1 MKKLIS
7 IVVPVFN
14 EEGNIFLFYER
25 ICASLRSEEA
35 TYDFEFVFTDN
46 HSADM
51 TFPLLQ
57 ELSRRDKR
65 VRAYRFSRNFGFQRS
80 ILSGYR
86 LARGDAAVQIDCDL
100 QDPPEVICALLRK
113 WEEGFAVV
121 YGIRAKRPEFIV
133 MRLLRKAFYRLV
145 DFLAEDRLPH
155 DAGDFR
161 LIDRRVLDV
170 VRRVNDAQPYLRGL
184 IAGIGFS
191 QTGVVYNR
199 DARQAGKSKFGLLSL
214 FSFAIDAIA
223 NHSIVPLK
231 LASLAGLGITLL
243 SLVLFFFYLIN
254 YFFFGSSWPPGFTTL
269 ILTLLLLFGMNALF
283 LGILGEYVGRMYRQ
297 LKARPN
303 AIVEHGVEAGE
314 TLPDDRLVETN
325 HKIGG

>member
-7 IVVPVFN
+7 IVVPVYN
-14 EEGNIFLFYER
+14 EEGNILRFYDQVVM
-25 ICASLRSEEA
+25 ALKPEA
-35 TYDFEFVFTDN
+35 DKYEFEFVFTDN

-57 ELSRRDKR
+57 ELARKDKR

-86 LARGDAAVQIDCDL
+86 LARGDAAVQIDVDL
-100 QDPPEVICALLRK
+100 QDPPRIIRDFLRQ
-113 WEEGFAVV
+113 WEAGYAVV
-121 YGIRAKRPEFIV
+121 YGIRAKRPELF
-133 MRLLRKAFYRLV
+133 LLRCLRKGFYRTV

-170 VRRVNDAQPYLRGL
+170 VCRINDAQPYLRGL
-184 IAGIGFS
+184 IAGLGFS
-191 QTGVVYNR
+191 QTGVVYDR
-199 DARQAGKSKFGLLSL
+199 TARQAGHSKFGLLSL
-214 FSFAIDAIA
+214 VTFAIDAVA
-223 NHSIVPLK
+223 NHSIMPLK
-231 LASLAGLGITLL
+231 LASLAGLFITIL
-243 SLVLFFFYLIN
+243 SLAGFFFYLIN
-254 YFFFGSSWPPGFTTL
+254 YFFFGSGWPPGFTTL

-283 LGILGEYVGRMYRQ
+283 LGIMGEYVGRMYHQ

-303 AIVEHGVEAGE
+303 AIVEEAIEAGT
-314 TLPDDRLVETN
+314 TLEIRQLTDVND
-325 HKIGG
+325 KIV